1 MHAFSVAAHDAQTAV
16 SGYTSLDLVIVLP
29 MLVAAVAIIKWFRPS
44 YALFVWLC
52 ILAPLCM
59 VFDAR
64 PLMSFPRFLLP
75 LFPLFWAGARAT
87 ERKYLPQALVVG
99 ASAAGLGLM
108 TALFVNS
115 YYVF

>member
-1 MHAFSVAAHDAQTAV
+1 
-16 SGYTSLDLVIVLP
+16 LVITVP
-29 MLVAAVAIIKWFRPS
+29 MLVAAVVVVKWFRPS
-44 YALFVWLC
+44 YAVFTWLC
-52 ILAPLCM
+52 LLAPLSM
-59 VFDAR
+59 VFEPR
-64 PLMSFPRFLLP
+64 PLMSVPRFLLP

-87 ERKYLPQALVVG
+87 ERKYLPQSLVVA